1 MKPFALSLGALA
13 LIASLLAA
21 DAGAAQPE
29 SKSAQPRPAS
39 TQRAKPNP
47 ARLSPAELPAGGDG
61 SAILTTPLPGRYSI
75 RVKSPSGARIEL
87 VDMIEGPTD
96 SSGAPGLRDGRIDAL
111 LDKGAY
117 KIRVANAKGASG
129 KALLSAEPFVE
140 VDGKS
145 PALIAGQTQS
155 GELGDL
161 RQRTYTLDVGPEGR
175 VAIEAEGRALADM
188 RLWRPGGEL
197 VDLAFERRNVEPKPG
212 QFMTLIRL
220 EGALAPGHYLVTAYG
235 GEPLVWASGA
245 TAQPFLLRLEN
256 WTSLDAGLFE
266 GVIGPFGSARFS
278 APAGYDAFRLQ
289 APQPAPMRL
298 LALRGASTARSGA
311 IAKNSRDPFVTLDLA
326 SDGKE
331 PAKLE
336 VSGYEGQAFSL
347 RAVRRD
353 AHFSFDGSGP
363 HLVGLDVAG
372 EGGDEIAATALFARV
387 EKDGKTRVL
396 ASDMPRLANSR
407 PWRGKFNLR
416 GRTTLLF
423 EVLDAGPVAI
433 DAKGVKL
440 AATIEPTFGALAP
453 RADGKIPNRYD
464 LAAGFY
470 TLVLDP
476 IGDAAGIVDV
486 MLGTPGV
493 AAAARVQAPARVAIS
508 FGEQRLERD
517 GSYLIIANVA
527 PELLVGPRVV
537 ALPANLE
544 KAPLP
549 LWQGADETI
558 SIPLRAPKNG
568 GIVAHDG
575 RGADVALT
583 FGPETVDNAVFVR
596 TVKIAPGGKARALG
610 LAFAPDPAAKA
621 EEKEEAK
628 DADKDKQEEADS
640 APKPSKPSLGR
651 APLAAAAGR
660 PTYFDIARD
669 ETRELRFDVAQGGLY
684 RVETLGRLQTAIK
697 IGAAVSTNLGAGED
711 NGPGHNGLV
720 TTYLR
725 AGAYRAAVTA
735 KESSGRLGFSATPAT
750 LIETPKLVD
759 EGGARATLAPGK
771 GASVPL
777 EITQDGLYTIDLLGV
792 GRRWR
797 ARLEDFEGWPLGKPG
812 ETRLLTRQFE
822 KGAYRLVV
830 SPEDVEARM
839 AARLR
844 RFTPSPDLVGH
855 GPHPLPFEAPRK
867 LQWREP
873 SAQGAARE
881 PDVWRFSLQGD
892 ADVAL
897 SITDGMTAEISRGD
911 KESVG
916 KAAAG
921 RDFKGR
927 LGAGDYRVEAR
938 AISRDDRLDYE
949 ISLKSKE
956 LQPGV
961 PRFVDLPAKVAFS
974 LARDAVVDLTSFG
987 DKETLGVLKDA
998 GGSVV
1003 EQLTG
1008 RADDWNVA
1016 LSRRLPPGAYTLEL
1030 AALGAS
1036 PQDAP
1041 SGDDDSSADNNEAK
1055 NDDSGNQTELRLALP
1070 AETDDGALAA
1080 TGSKTL
1086 TGAGAHVLALP
1097 AARAGSL
1104 ALVEARSSSEIAL
1117 SIERRDADGAW
1128 KVVGTRRGLVPFAA
1142 WPAGDSDRSSFRA
1155 VVWSVGGAKAPI
1167 EIAARAVEGHGQG
1180 GAEIALDP
1188 VEGAPAPICV
1198 GLADLPA
1205 ASVVEIAA
1213 PAAGLFTGFSPGQLL
1228 RDARAG
1234 ALAPQSRNLWFVAPG
1249 DCKTAVAVK
1258 SLEWRGEQIALDL
1271 AAGERAELPL
1281 LAPPKGKAR
1290 LWLAESAQG
1299 RVGLIAGAGMAVSRD
1314 ATLALAGAAPP
1325 RLWNASGAG
1334 PLRLGL
1340 RAIDV
1345 DVAPP
1350 AQGGALFRAV
1360 IPPLTA
1366 QPVTLAMGEASL
1378 ALELPAEV
1386 AAFAA
1391 PGETSDFAI
1400 YGGASPLAAT
1410 YHGAPPNG
1418 GFWLVNL
1425 SNTPAPVLAAPAPG
1439 KRETASTT
1447 HALKGFFGA
1456 AGEIAVPVD
1465 GAKGDRL
1472 VSLGGETRFVSHGGS
1487 VSSGATIVIDGPGVA
1502 LLDHPPGL
1510 AALWLERAGKEPWP
1524 AVASKPLNTP
1534 GHAALEGSAARFALH
1549 QNEAVLLTARADAP
1563 AIVAFTQNGQRDV
1576 LAFPSGVELRRLM
1589 TSGDATLD
1597 VYSPHDGPL
1606 NGALDAFT
1614 SPVIEAHEGVND
1626 AVTLAPGAAALF
1638 AFEIKREGEI
1648 GLGLRAEPDRA
1659 TLRLLRADGQ
1669 PLGEGVEQSLKLP
1682 AGRYLVEA
1690 RIPADAPMSVVRLAV
1705 LGLSPPPAGPPD
1717 EVVAE
1722 FLEKAGLK
1730 RAKPR

>member
-1 MKPFALSLGALA
+1 MKPFHLSFRALA
-13 LIASLLAA
+13 LLASFVAA
-21 DAGAAQPE
+21 GAGAAQ
-29 SKSAQPRPAS
+29 SDPA
-39 TQRAKPNP
+39 QRARPTP
-47 ARLSPAELPAGGDG
+47 ARLSPAELPADRDG
-61 SAILTTPLPGRYSI
+61 AAILTTPAPGRYSI

-140 VDGKS
+140 VDGKTA
-145 PALIAGQTQS
+145 ALVAGQSQS

-161 RQRTYTLDVGPEGR
+161 QQRSYTLDVGPEGR
-175 VAIEAEGRALADM
+175 VAIESEGRSLADM

-235 GEPLVWASGA
+235 GEPLAWASGVA
-245 TAQPFLLRLEN
+245 AQPFLLRLES

-266 GVIGPFGSARFS
+266 GVIGPFGALRFA
-278 APAGYDAFRLQ
+278 APAGYDAFRLD
-289 APQPAPMRL
+289 APQPAPLKLEAR
-298 LALRGASTARSGA
+298 RGAAARIGS
-311 IAKNSRDPFVTLDLA
+311 IAKNSREPFVTLDLA

-331 PAKLE
+331 PAKLD

-347 RAVRRD
+347 RAVHRD
-353 AHFSFDGSGP
+353 AHFSFEGSGP

-387 EKDGKTRVL
+387 EKDGRTPVL
-396 ASDMPRLANSR
+396 ASDMPRLANGR

-423 EVLDAGPVAI
+423 EVVDAGPVAI
-433 DAKGVKL
+433 DAKGVNL
-440 AATIEPTFGALAP
+440 TALVEPTLGALAP

-476 IGDAAGIVDV
+476 IGDAAGVIDV
-486 MLGTPGV
+486 TLGTPGV
-493 AAAARVQAPARVAIS
+493 AAPAPVSAPARVAIS
-508 FGEQRLERD
+508 FGEQRLEKE

-527 PELLVGPRVV
+527 PGLLIGPRVV

-544 KAPLP
+544 AAPLP
-549 LWQGADETI
+549 LWQGAAETI
-558 SIPLRAPKNG
+558 SIPLRSPKNG
-568 GIVAHDG
+568 KIVAHDG
-575 RGADVALT
+575 KGGDVALT
-583 FGPETVDNAVFVR
+583 FGPETIDNAMLVK
-596 TVKIAPGGKARALG
+596 TAKIAPSGRARALG
-610 LAFAPDPAAKA
+610 VAFVPDPAAKA
-621 EEKEEAK
+621 EEKEQAK
-628 DADKDKQEEADS
+628 DADKEKQEDSNS
-640 APKPSKPSLGR
+640 APKPSTKPLPGR
-651 APLAAAAGR
+651 APLVATQGR
-660 PTYFDIARD
+660 ATYFDLARD
-669 ETRELRFDVAQGGLY
+669 ETRELRFDVVQGGLY

-697 IGAAVSTNLGAGED
+697 LGAAVSTNLGAGEN

-735 KESSGRLGFSATPAT
+735 KESAGRIGFAATPAT

-759 EGGARATLAPGK
+759 AGSARATLAPGK
-771 GASVPL
+771 GASIPL

-797 ARLEDFEGWPLGKPG
+797 ARLEDSDGWPLGKPG

-822 KGAYRLVV
+822 KGGYRLVV

-839 AARLR
+839 VARLR
-844 RFTPSPDLVGH
+844 RVTPAPELAGH
-855 GPHPLPFEAPRK
+855 GPHPLPFAAPQK
-867 LQWREP
+867 LRWREP
-873 SAQGAARE
+873 GAQGGARE

-897 SITDGMTAEISRGD
+897 SISDGMVAEISRD
-911 KESVG
+911 KASVG

-921 RDFKGR
+921 REFQGR

-949 ISLKSKE
+949 ISLKSRE
-956 LQPGV
+956 LQPGA

-974 LARDAVVDLTSFG
+974 LARDAAVDLTSFG
-987 DKETLGVLKDA
+987 DKETLGALKDA
-998 GGSVV
+998 GGVV
-1003 EQLTG
+1003 AEQLTG
-1008 RADDWNVA
+1008 RADDWNIA
-1016 LSRRLPPGAYTLEL
+1016 LSRRLPAGAYTLEL
-1030 AALGAS
+1030 TALGAS
-1036 PQDAP
+1036 PQSASGGEDDA
-1041 SGDDDSSADNNEAK
+1041 GADNHAAR
-1055 NDDSGNQTELRLALP
+1055 DGDSETSTELRFSLP
-1070 AETDDGALAA
+1070 VETDDGALKAA
-1080 TGSKTL
+1080 ASKTMA
-1086 TGAGAHVLALP
+1086 GAGAHVLALP
-1097 AARAGSL
+1097 VAQAGSL

-1117 SIERRDADGAW
+1117 SIERREADGAW
-1128 KVVGTRRGLVPFAA
+1128 RVVGSRRGLAPFAA
-1142 WPAGDSDRSSFRA
+1142 WPAPASDKSLWRA
-1155 VVWSVGGAKAPI
+1155 VVWSVGGANAPI
-1167 EIAARAVEGHGQG
+1167 TIAARAIERRGQG

-1188 VEGAPAPICV
+1188 VEGAPAPVCA

-1205 ASVVEIAA
+1205 ASVVEISA
-1213 PAAGLFTGFSPGQLL
+1213 PPARLFAGSSPGQLL
-1228 RDARAG
+1228 RDARVG

-1249 DCKTAVAVK
+1249 DCKTGVAVK
-1258 SLEWRGEQIALDL
+1258 GLEWRGEQIALDL
-1271 AAGERAELPL
+1271 AAGERAELPM

-1290 LWLAESAQG
+1290 LWLAESTQG
-1299 RVGLIAGAGMAVSRD
+1299 RIGLDAGGGMAVSRD
-1314 ATLALAGAAPP
+1314 ATLALAGDAPP

-1334 PLRLGL
+1334 PLRLSL

-1345 DVAPP
+1345 DMAPR
-1350 AQGGALFRAV
+1350 AGGGALFRAT

-1366 QPVTLAMGEASL
+1366 QPLTLATGDAPL

-1391 PGETSDFAI
+1391 PGEAPGLAI

-1410 YHGAPPNG
+1410 YHGAAPKSG
-1418 GFWLVNL
+1418 ELWLVNL
-1425 SNTPAPVLAAPAPG
+1425 SNTPVPVFVAPAPG
-1439 KRETASTT
+1439 KREAASTT

-1456 AGEIAVPVD
+1456 AGEIVVPVD

-1472 VSLGGETRFVSHGGS
+1472 IALGGETRFVSQSGS
-1487 VSSGATIVIDGPGVA
+1487 VSSGANIEIDGPGVA

-1510 AALWLERAGKEPWP
+1510 AALWLERAGKGPWP
-1524 AVASKPLNTP
+1524 AIAAKPLGPP
-1534 GHAALEGSAARFALH
+1534 GHVALEGAAASFTLH
-1549 QNEAVLLTARADAP
+1549 RNEPVLLTARADAP

-1589 TSGDATLD
+1589 TAGDATLD

-1606 NGALDAFT
+1606 TGALDVFT

-1626 AVTLAPGAAALF
+1626 AVTLAPGAAELF
-1638 AFEIKREGEI
+1638 AFETKREGEI

-1659 TLRLLRADGQ
+1659 TMRLLRADGQ

-1682 AGRYLVEA
+1682 VGRYLVEA
-1690 RIPADAPMSVVRLAV
+1690 RIPVDAPLSVVRLAV
-1705 LGLSPPPAGPPD
+1705 LGLSPPPASPPD

-1722 FLEKAGLK
+1722 FLDKAGLK
-1730 RAKPR
+1730 KAR

>member
-1 MKPFALSLGALA
+1 MNSFVFRLGALA
-13 LIASLLAA
+13 LLAFLAA
-21 DAGAAQPE
+21 AGAGATQPE
-29 SKSAQPRPAS
+29 PSPA
-39 TQRAKPNP
+39 QRAKPAP
-47 ARLSPAELPAGGDG
+47 ARLSPAELPAGRDG
-61 SAILTTPLPGRYSI
+61 SAILTTPAPGRYSI

-96 SSGAPGLRDGRIDAL
+96 SSGGPGLRDGRIDAL
-111 LDKGAY
+111 LDKGSY
-117 KIRVANAKGASG
+117 KIRVANAKGVGG

-140 VDGKS
+140 IDGKS
-145 PALIAGQTQS
+145 PALVAGQTQG

-175 VAIEAEGRALADM
+175 VAIEGQGRALADL
-188 RLWRPGGEL
+188 RVWRPGGEL

-220 EGALAPGHYLVTAYG
+220 EGALEPGHYLVTAYG
-235 GEPLVWASGA
+235 GEPLVWATGG

-266 GVIGPFGSARFS
+266 GVIGPFGSQRFA
-278 APAGYDAFRLQ
+278 APAAYDAFRLEAQ
-289 APQPAPMRL
+289 QPAPMRL
-298 LALRGASTARSGA
+298 EARRGASTARSGA

-331 PAKLE
+331 PGKLE

-353 AHFSFDGSGP
+353 AHFTFEGSGP
-363 HLVGLDVAG
+363 HLVGVDIAG

-396 ASDMPRLANSR
+396 ASDTPRIANGR

-416 GRTTLLF
+416 GHTTLLF

-433 DAKGVKL
+433 DVKGVKTR
-440 AATIEPTFGALAP
+440 AAIEPTFGALAP
-453 RADGKIPNRYD
+453 RADGKIANRYD

-476 IGDAAGIVDV
+476 VGDAAGVVDV
-486 MLGTPGV
+486 TLGTPGV
-493 AAAARVQAPARVAIS
+493 AVPAPVHAPARVAIS
-508 FGEQRLERD
+508 FGEQRLEQE

-549 LWQGADETI
+549 LWQGAAETI
-558 SIPLRAPKNG
+558 SIPLRSPKGG
-568 GIVAHDG
+568 GIVAHDS

-583 FGPETVDNAVFVR
+583 LGPETIDNAAFVR
-596 TVKIAPGGKARALG
+596 TAKIAPSGKARALA
-610 LAFAPDPAAKA
+610 LAFIPDPAAKA

-628 DADKDKQEEADS
+628 DADKEKREDS
-640 APKPSKPSLGR
+640 DAAPKASKPAPGR
-651 APLAAAAGR
+651 APLAATQGR
-660 PTYFDIARD
+660 ATYFDLARG

-697 IGAAVSTNLGAGED
+697 IGAAISTNLGAGEN

-735 KESSGRLGFSATPAT
+735 EESSGRLGFSATPAT

-759 EGGARATLAPGK
+759 EGSARATLAPGK
-771 GASVPL
+771 GASIPL
-777 EITQDGLYTIDLLGV
+777 EITDDGLYAIDLLGV

-797 ARLEDFEGWPLGKPG
+797 ARLEDGEGWPLGKPG

-830 SPEDVEARM
+830 LPEDVEARM

-844 RFTPSPDLVGH
+844 RFTPTPELAGH
-855 GPHPLPFEAPRK
+855 GPHPLPFEAPRR

-873 SAQGAARE
+873 SAQGGARE

-897 SITDGMTAEISRGD
+897 SITDGMTAEISRD

-921 RDFKGR
+921 RDFQGR

-974 LARDAVVDLTSFG
+974 LARDATVDLTSFG

-998 GGSVV
+998 GGLVV

-1016 LSRRLPPGAYTLEL
+1016 LSRRLPAGAYTLEL
-1030 AALGAS
+1030 TALGAS
-1036 PQDAP
+1036 PQAAS
-1041 SGDDDSSADNNEAK
+1041 SGEEESSADNSDAH
-1055 NDDSGNQTELRLALP
+1055 DGDGGNTTELRLALP
-1070 AETDDGALAA
+1070 LETDDGALAA
-1080 TGSKTL
+1080 AGSKSL
-1086 TGAGAHVLALP
+1086 TGAAAHILALP

-1104 ALVEARSSSEIAL
+1104 ELVEARSSSEIAL
-1117 SIERRDADGAW
+1117 SIERREADGAW
-1128 KVVGTRRGLVPFAA
+1128 KVVGSRRGLAPFAA
-1142 WPAGDSDRSSFRA
+1142 WPAGADDKSLWRA
-1155 VVWSVGGAKAPI
+1155 VVWSVGGANAPI
-1167 EIAARAVEGHGQG
+1167 TIAARAIERRGQG

-1213 PAAGLFTGFSPGQLL
+1213 PSAALFTGSSPGQLL

-1234 ALAPQSRNLWFVAPG
+1234 ALAPQSRNLWFVGPG
-1249 DCKTAVAVK
+1249 DCKTGVTMK
-1258 SLEWRGEQIALDL
+1258 SLEWRGGEVALDL
-1271 AAGERAELPL
+1271 AAGEGAELPL

-1290 LWLAESAQG
+1290 LWRAESAQG
-1299 RVGLIAGAGMAVSRD
+1299 RVGLIAGGGMAVSRD
-1314 ATLALAGAAPP
+1314 ATLALAGDAPP
-1325 RLWNASGAG
+1325 RVWNASGAG
-1334 PLRLGL
+1334 PLRVSL

-1345 DVAPP
+1345 DVAPE

-1366 QPVTLAMGEASL
+1366 QPVTLATGEAPL

-1391 PGETSDFAI
+1391 PGEGSDFAI

-1410 YHGAPPNG
+1410 YHGAPPKG
-1418 GFWLVNL
+1418 GAFWLVNL
-1425 SNTPAPVLAAPAPG
+1425 SDTPAPVLAAAAPG

-1456 AGEIAVPVD
+1456 AGEIVVPVD

-1472 VSLGGETRFVSHGGS
+1472 VSLGGETRFVSQGGS
-1487 VSSGATIVIDGPGVA
+1487 VSSGAKIEIDGPGVA

-1510 AALWLERAGKEPWP
+1510 AALWLERGRKGPWP
-1524 AVASKPLNTP
+1524 AVAAKPLSPP
-1534 GHAALEGSAARFALH
+1534 GHVALEGSAASFALR
-1549 QNEAVLLTARADAP
+1549 QKEPVLLTARADAP
-1563 AIVAFTQNGQRDV
+1563 AIVAFTQNGRRDV

-1589 TSGDATLD
+1589 TAGDATLD
-1597 VYSPHDGPL
+1597 VYSPHEGPL
-1606 NGALDAFT
+1606 TGALDVFT

-1638 AFEIKREGEI
+1638 AFETRREGEI

-1659 TLRLLRADGQ
+1659 TMRLLGADGQ
-1669 PLGEGVEQSLKLP
+1669 LLGEGVEQSLKLP
-1682 AGRYLVEA
+1682 VGRYLVEA

-1705 LGLSPPPAGPPD
+1705 LGVSPPPASPPD

-1722 FLEKAGLK
+1722 FLDRAGLK
-1730 RAKPR
+1730 KAKTR

>member
-1 MKPFALSLGALA
+1 MKPFFVSLGALA
-13 LIASLLAA
+13 LFASLAA
-21 DAGAAQPE
+21 AAGAARPE
-29 SKSAQPRPAS
+29 PASAQKA
-39 TQRAKPNP
+39 TAAP
-47 ARLSPAELPAGGDG
+47 ARFSPAELPADRDG
-61 SAILTTPLPGRYSI
+61 SVILTTPAPGRYSI

-96 SSGAPGLRDGRIDAL
+96 SAGAPGLRDGRIDAL

-117 KIRVANAKGASG
+117 KIRVANPKGASG

-188 RLWRPGGEL
+188 RLWREGGEL

-220 EGALAPGHYLVTAYG
+220 EGALVPGHYLVTAYG
-235 GEPLVWASGA
+235 GEPLVWASGV
-245 TAQPFLLRLEN
+245 TPQPFLVRLEN

-266 GVIGPFGSARFS
+266 GVIGPFGSLRFA
-278 APAGYDAFRLQ
+278 APAGYDAFRLE
-289 APQPAPMRL
+289 APQPAPVRL
-298 LALRGASTARSGA
+298 QALRGAAMARSGA

-353 AHFSFDGSGP
+353 AHFSFECSGP
-363 HLVGLDVAG
+363 HLVGLDIAG

-387 EKDGKTRVL
+387 ERDGKTRVL
-396 ASDMPRLANSR
+396 ASDMPRLANGR

-440 AATIEPTFGALAP
+440 AARIEPTFGALAP
-453 RADGKIPNRYD
+453 RADGRIANRYD

-476 IGDAAGIVDV
+476 IDAAAGVVDV
-486 MLGTPGV
+486 TLGTPGV
-493 AAAARVQAPARVAIS
+493 AAAAPVQAPARVGIS

-537 ALPANLE
+537 ALPANLDKE
-544 KAPLP
+544 PLP

-558 SIPLRAPKNG
+558 SIPLRTPKNG
-568 GIVAHDG
+568 RIVAHDG

-583 FGPETVDNAVFVR
+583 FGPETIDDAMFVK
-596 TVKIAPGGKARALG
+596 TVKIAPSGKARAFG
-610 LAFAPDPAAKA
+610 LAFVPDGAAKA

-628 DADKDKQEEADS
+628 DADKEKQEVSDAT
-640 APKPSKPSLGR
+640 PKPSKPPPGR
-651 APLAAAAGR
+651 AALVATAGR
-660 PTYFDIARD
+660 ATYFDLARD
-669 ETRELRFDVAQGGLY
+669 EMRELRFDVARGGLY

-697 IGAAVSTNLGAGED
+697 IGAVVSTNLGAGEN
-711 NGPGHNGLV
+711 NGPGHNGLI

-735 KESSGRLGFSATPAT
+735 KESAGRLGFSATPAT
-750 LIETPKLVD
+750 LIETPKILD

-771 GASVPL
+771 GASIPL

-797 ARLEDFEGWPLGKPG
+797 ARLEDSEGWPLGKPG
-812 ETRLLTRQFE
+812 ETRSLTRQFE

-844 RFTPSPDLVGH
+844 RFTPSPELAGH

-897 SITDGMTAEISRGD
+897 SITDGMTAELLRGD
-911 KESVG
+911 RESVG

-921 RDFKGR
+921 RDFQGR
-927 LGAGDYRVEAR
+927 LGAGDYRIEAR

-987 DKETLGVLKDA
+987 DKETLGVLKDS
-998 GGSVV
+998 GGLVV

-1008 RADDWNVA
+1008 RADDWNAA
-1016 LSRRLPPGAYTLEL
+1016 LSRRLPAGAYTLEL
-1030 AALGAS
+1030 TALGAS
-1036 PQDAP
+1036 PQGAP
-1041 SGDDDSSADNNEAK
+1041 SGGDDSSADNSDSK

-1070 AETDDGALAA
+1070 VETDDGALAA

-1086 TGAGAHVLALP
+1086 SGAGAHVLALP
-1097 AARAGSL
+1097 AAQAGSL
-1104 ALVEARSSSEIAL
+1104 QLVEARSSSEIAL

-1128 KVVGTRRGLVPFAA
+1128 KVVGSRRGLAPFAA
-1142 WPAGDSDRSSFRA
+1142 WPAPDSEKSLWRA
-1155 VVWSVGGAKAPI
+1155 VVWSVGGAKTPI
-1167 EIAARAVEGHGQG
+1167 EVAARAVERRGQG

-1198 GLADLPA
+1198 GLADLPTPRSSRSRLLPR
-1205 ASVVEIAA
+1205 ASSRV
-1213 PAAGLFTGFSPGQLL
+1213 LY
-1228 RDARAG
+1228 RDNFCATRARARWR
-1234 ALAPQSRNLWFVAPG
+1234 RNREISG
-1249 DCKTAVAVK
+1249 
-1258 SLEWRGEQIALDL
+1258 SS
-1271 AAGERAELPL
+1271 
-1281 LAPPKGKAR
+1281 PPAIAR
-1290 LWLAESAQG
+1290 L
-1299 RVGLIAGAGMAVSRD
+1299 
-1314 ATLALAGAAPP
+1314 AL
-1325 RLWNASGAG
+1325 R
-1334 PLRLGL
+1334 
-1340 RAIDV
+1340 
-1345 DVAPP
+1345 
-1350 AQGGALFRAV
+1350 
-1360 IPPLTA
+1360 
-1366 QPVTLAMGEASL
+1366 
-1378 ALELPAEV
+1378 
-1386 AAFAA
+1386 
-1391 PGETSDFAI
+1391 
-1400 YGGASPLAAT
+1400 
-1410 YHGAPPNG
+1410 
-1418 GFWLVNL
+1418 
-1425 SNTPAPVLAAPAPG
+1425 
-1439 KRETASTT
+1439 
-1447 HALKGFFGA
+1447 
-1456 AGEIAVPVD
+1456 
-1465 GAKGDRL
+1465 
-1472 VSLGGETRFVSHGGS
+1472 
-1487 VSSGATIVIDGPGVA
+1487 
-1502 LLDHPPGL
+1502 
-1510 AALWLERAGKEPWP
+1510 
-1524 AVASKPLNTP
+1524 
-1534 GHAALEGSAARFALH
+1534 
-1549 QNEAVLLTARADAP
+1549 
-1563 AIVAFTQNGQRDV
+1563 
-1576 LAFPSGVELRRLM
+1576 
-1589 TSGDATLD
+1589 
-1597 VYSPHDGPL
+1597 
-1606 NGALDAFT
+1606 
-1614 SPVIEAHEGVND
+1614 
-1626 AVTLAPGAAALF
+1626 
-1638 AFEIKREGEI
+1638 
-1648 GLGLRAEPDRA
+1648 
-1659 TLRLLRADGQ
+1659 
-1669 PLGEGVEQSLKLP
+1669 
-1682 AGRYLVEA
+1682 
-1690 RIPADAPMSVVRLAV
+1690 
-1705 LGLSPPPAGPPD
+1705 
-1717 EVVAE
+1717 
-1722 FLEKAGLK
+1722 
-1730 RAKPR
+1730 

>member
-1 MKPFALSLGALA
+1 MKPFVISLGALA
-13 LIASLLAA
+13 LVASLAVG
-21 DAGAAQPE
+21 AGAARPE
-29 SKSAQPRPAS
+29 PAVAQK
-39 TQRAKPNP
+39 AKPAP
-47 ARLSPAELPAGGDG
+47 ARLSPAELPADRDG
-61 SAILTTPLPGRYSI
+61 SAILTTPAPGRYSI

-129 KALLSAEPFVE
+129 KALLSAELFVE
-140 VDGKS
+140 VDGGT
-145 PALIAGQTQS
+145 PALVAGLTQS

-161 RQRTYTLDVGPEGR
+161 RQRSYALDVGPEGR

-245 TAQPFLLRLEN
+245 TAQPFLLRLES

-266 GVIGPFGSARFS
+266 GVIGPFGSPRFA
-278 APAGYDAFRLQ
+278 APAGYDGFRLET
-289 APQPAPMRL
+289 PQPAPVTL
-298 LALRGASTARSGA
+298 QALRGASMARSGA
-311 IAKNSRDPFVTLDLA
+311 IAKNSRDPFVTLDLP

-363 HLVGLDVAG
+363 HLVGLDIAG

-396 ASDMPRLANSR
+396 VSDMPRLVNGR

-423 EVLDAGPVAI
+423 EVVDAGPVAI

-464 LAAGFY
+464 LAAAFY

-476 IGDAAGIVDV
+476 IGDAAGVVDV
-486 MLGTPGV
+486 TLGSPGV
-493 AAAARVQAPARVAIS
+493 AVPAPVQAPARVAIS

-558 SIPLRAPKNG
+558 SIPLRSPKNG
-568 GIVAHDG
+568 RIVARDS
-575 RGADVALT
+575 RGGDVALT
-583 FGPETVDNAVFVR
+583 FGPETIDDAMFVR
-596 TVKIAPGGKARALG
+596 TVKIAPSGKARALG
-610 LAFAPDPAAKA
+610 LAFVPDPAAKT

-628 DADKDKQEEADS
+628 DADKEKQEESNA
-640 APKPSKPSLGR
+640 APKPSKPSPGR
-651 APLAAAAGR
+651 APLVAAAGR
-660 PTYFDIARD
+660 PTYFDLARD

-697 IGAAVSTNLGAGED
+697 IGAAIATNLGAGEN

-725 AGAYRAAVTA
+725 AGPYRAAVTA
-735 KESSGRLGFSATPAT
+735 EESAGRLGFSAAPAT
-750 LIETPKLVD
+750 LIETPKLID
-759 EGGARATLAPGK
+759 EGSARATLAPGK

-822 KGAYRLVV
+822 KGSYRLVV

-855 GPHPLPFEAPRK
+855 GPHPLPFEAPQK

-873 SAQGAARE
+873 SAQGARD
-881 PDVWRFSLQGD
+881 PDIWRFSLRGD
-892 ADVAL
+892 ADAAL
-897 SITDGMTAEISRGD
+897 SITDGMTAEILRGD

-916 KAAAG
+916 KAVAG
-921 RDFKGR
+921 RDFQGR

-961 PRFVDLPAKVAFS
+961 ARFVDLPAKVAFS

-987 DKETLGVLKDA
+987 DKETLGVLKGS
-998 GGSVV
+998 GGLVV

-1008 RADDWNVA
+1008 RADDWNIA

-1036 PQDAP
+1036 PRSAP
-1041 SGDDDSSADNNEAK
+1041 GDGEDSSADNSEAK

-1070 AETDDGALAA
+1070 VETDDGALAA
-1080 TGSKTL
+1080 AASKTL

-1097 AARAGSL
+1097 AAQAGSL
-1104 ALVEARSSSEIAL
+1104 ELVEARSSSEIAL

-1128 KVVGTRRGLVPFAA
+1128 KVVGSRRGVAPFAA
-1142 WPAGDSDRSSFRA
+1142 WPAPASDKSSWRA
-1155 VVWSVGGAKAPI
+1155 VVWSVGGANAPI
-1167 EIAARAVEGHGQG
+1167 TIAARAVERRGQG

-1198 GLADLPA
+1198 GLAELPA
-1205 ASVVEIAA
+1205 ASVVEIAT
-1213 PAAGLFTGFSPGQLL
+1213 PSAGLFTGSSPGQLL

-1249 DCKTAVAVK
+1249 DCKTGVAVK

-1290 LWLAESAQG
+1290 LWLAESAQM
-1299 RVGLIAGAGMAVSRD
+1299 RVGLVAGGGMAVSRD
-1314 ATLALAGAAPP
+1314 ATLALAGDAPP

-1334 PLRLGL
+1334 PLRLSL

-1345 DVAPP
+1345 DVAPV

-1366 QPVTLAMGEASL
+1366 QPVTLATGDAPL
-1378 ALELPAEV
+1378 ALELPAEA

-1410 YHGAPPNG
+1410 HHGAPNG
-1418 GFWLVNL
+1418 GKFWLVNL
-1425 SNTPAPVLAAPAPG
+1425 SSTPAPVLAASAPG

-1447 HALKGFFGA
+1447 HAFKGFFGA
-1456 AGEIAVPVD
+1456 AGEIVVPVD

-1472 VSLGGETRFVSHGGS
+1472 VSLGGETRFVSRSGS
-1487 VSSGATIVIDGPGVA
+1487 VSGGATIEIDGPGVA

-1510 AALWLERAGKEPWP
+1510 AALWLERAGKGPWP
-1524 AVASKPLNTP
+1524 TVAAKPLSPP
-1534 GHAALEGSAARFALH
+1534 GHVALEGSAASFALH
-1549 QNEAVLLTARADAP
+1549 QNEPVLLTARADAP
-1563 AIVAFTQNGQRDV
+1563 AIVAFTQNGQREV

-1589 TSGDATLD
+1589 IAGDATLE
-1597 VYSPHDGPL
+1597 VYSPHEGPL
-1606 NGALDAFT
+1606 TGALDIFT
-1614 SPVIEAHEGVND
+1614 SPVIEAHEGIND

-1638 AFEIKREGEI
+1638 AFETKREAEI

-1669 PLGEGVEQSLKLP
+1669 SLGEGVEQSLKLP
-1682 AGRYLVEA
+1682 VGRYLVEA
-1690 RIPADAPMSVVRLAV
+1690 RIPADAPLSVVRLAV
-1705 LGLSPPPAGPPD
+1705 LGLSPPPMGPPD

-1722 FLEKAGLK
+1722 FLDKAGLK
-1730 RAKPR
+1730 KAKTR

>member
-1 MKPFALSLGALA
+1 MKPFVINLGALA
-13 LIASLLAA
+13 LVVSLAA
-21 DAGAAQPE
+21 GVGAARPE
-29 SKSAQPRPAS
+29 PTSA
-39 TQRAKPNP
+39 QRAKSAP
-47 ARLSPAELPAGGDG
+47 ARLSPAELPAGRDG
-61 SAILTTPLPGRYSI
+61 SAILTTPAPGRYSI

-111 LDKGAY
+111 FDKGAY
-117 KIRVANAKGASG
+117 KIRVANAKGAGG

-140 VDGKS
+140 VDDKS
-145 PALIAGQTQS
+145 PALVAGQIQS

-161 RQRTYTLDVGPEGR
+161 RQRSYTLDVGPEGR

-220 EGALAPGHYLVTAYG
+220 EGALAPGRYLVTAYG

-266 GVIGPFGSARFS
+266 GVIGSFGSLRFA
-278 APAGYDAFRLQ
+278 APAGYDAFRLE
-289 APQPAPMRL
+289 APQPAPVRL
-298 LALRGASTARSGA
+298 QALRGASMARSGA
-311 IAKNSRDPFVTLDLA
+311 IAKNSRNPFVTLDLA

-353 AHFSFDGSGP
+353 AHFSFEGSGP

-396 ASDMPRLANSR
+396 ASDMPRLANGR

-433 DAKGVKL
+433 DARGVKL

-453 RADGKIPNRYD
+453 RADGKIPSHYD

-476 IGDAAGIVDV
+476 IGDAAGVVDV
-486 MLGTPGV
+486 TLGTPGV
-493 AAAARVQAPARVAIS
+493 AAAAPVQAPARVAIS

-558 SIPLRAPKNG
+558 SIPLRTPKNG
-568 GIVAHDG
+568 KIVAHDG
-575 RGADVALT
+575 RGGDVALT
-583 FGPETVDNAVFVR
+583 FGPETLDNATFVK
-596 TVKIAPGGKARALG
+596 TVKIAPSGKARALG
-610 LAFAPDPAAKA
+610 LAFVPDGAAKT
-621 EEKEEAK
+621 EDKEEAK
-628 DADKDKQEEADS
+628 DADKEKQEGTNS
-640 APKPSKPSLGR
+640 PPNPSKPPPGR
-651 APLAAAAGR
+651 APLVAAAGR
-660 PTYFDIARD
+660 ASYFDLARD

-697 IGAAVSTNLGAGED
+697 IGAAVSTNLGAGEN

-759 EGGARATLAPGK
+759 EGSARATLAPGK

-797 ARLEDFEGWPLGKPG
+797 ARLEDSEGWPLGKPG

-844 RFTPSPDLVGH
+844 RFKPLQELAGH
-855 GPHPLPFEAPRK
+855 GPHRLPFEAPQK

-873 SAQGAARE
+873 SAQGAARD

-897 SITDGMTAEISRGD
+897 SITDGMTADVLRGD

-916 KAAAG
+916 KAAVG
-921 RDFKGR
+921 RDFQGR

-961 PRFVDLPAKVAFS
+961 QRFVDLPAKVAFS
-974 LARDAVVDLTSFG
+974 LARDAAVDLTSFG
-987 DKETLGVLKDA
+987 DKETLGVLKDS
-998 GGSVV
+998 GGAAV

-1008 RADDWNVA
+1008 RADDWNIA
-1016 LSRRLPPGAYTLEL
+1016 LSRRLPAGAYTLEL

-1036 PQDAP
+1036 PQSAP
-1041 SGDDDSSADNNEAK
+1041 SDGEDSSVDNSEAK

-1070 AETDDGALAA
+1070 AEIDDGALAA

-1104 ALVEARSSSEIAL
+1104 ELALARSSSEIAL

-1128 KVVGTRRGLVPFAA
+1128 KVVGSRRGLAPFAA
-1142 WPAGDSDRSSFRA
+1142 WPAPDSDKSASDKSSFRA

-1167 EIAARAVEGHGQG
+1167 EIAARAVERRGQG
-1180 GAEIALDP
+1180 RAEIALDP

-1198 GLADLPA
+1198 GLAELPA

-1213 PAAGLFTGFSPGQLL
+1213 ASAGLFTGSSPGQLL

-1234 ALAPQSRNLWFVAPG
+1234 ALAPQSLNLWFVAPG
-1249 DCKTAVAVK
+1249 DCKTGVAVK

-1271 AAGERAELPL
+1271 AGGERAELPT

-1314 ATLALAGAAPP
+1314 ATLALVGDAPP

-1334 PLRLGL
+1334 PLRLSL

-1345 DVAPP
+1345 DVAPV
-1350 AQGGALFRAV
+1350 AQGGALFRAA

-1366 QPVTLAMGEASL
+1366 QPVTLATNDAPL

-1391 PGETSDFAI
+1391 PGEASDFAI

-1418 GFWLVNL
+1418 GGFWLVNL
-1425 SNTPAPVLAAPAPG
+1425 SSTPAPVLAAPAPG

-1456 AGEIAVPVD
+1456 AGEIVVPVD

-1472 VSLGGETRFVSHGGS
+1472 VSLGGETRFVSRSGS
-1487 VSSGATIVIDGPGVA
+1487 VSSGATIEIDGPGVA
-1502 LLDHPPGL
+1502 LLDHSPGL
-1510 AALWLERAGKEPWP
+1510 AALWLERAGKGPWP
-1524 AVASKPLNTP
+1524 AAAAKPLSPP
-1534 GHAALEGSAARFALH
+1534 GHVALEGSAASFALH
-1549 QNEAVLLTARADAP
+1549 QDAPVLLTARADAP
-1563 AIVAFTQNGQRDV
+1563 AIVAFTQNGRRDV

-1589 TSGDATLD
+1589 TAGDATLD

-1606 NGALDAFT
+1606 TGALDVFT

-1638 AFEIKREGEI
+1638 AFETKREAEI

-1659 TLRLLRADGQ
+1659 TMRLLRADGQ
-1669 PLGEGVEQSLKLP
+1669 PLGDGLEQSRKLP
-1682 AGRYLVEA
+1682 VGRYLVEA
-1690 RIPADAPMSVVRLAV
+1690 RIPADAPLSVVRLAV

-1717 EVVAE
+1717 EVVAD

-1730 RAKPR
+1730 KAKTR